1 MGKRGGFGDD
11 AVIACDSL
19 VRIYST
25 AGIEVQALQGLD
37 LLIEPGE
44 LTALVGASG
53 SGKSTL
59 LNILAGLD
67 TPTAGRARVAG
78 HDLLAMG
85 ARERLAYRRQ
95 TVGFLWQQTS
105 RNLFSHLTA
114 AENVALPMR
123 LAAKG
128 RRARGKRTTELL
140 DAMGVGYCRDR
151 MPAQMSG
158 GEQQRVAISVA
169 LANEPAVLLADEPTG
184 ELDTGTGEEVFG
196 ALRTANT
203 DLGVTILVVTHD
215 QQVSEQ
221 VRRTIAIRDG
231 RISTEVLRHT
241 ATDEHGQ
248 EADVAQEY
256 AVLDRA
262 GRLQIP
268 RDFIETLD
276 MRDRVLLALE
286 SDHVGVWPDAAVR
299 DSEGRPRCGARRT
312 AATSVMAAGPPRAAI
327 SRAHDRDRGRG
338 RYAAKN
344 RPGRGGDPRLWQR
357 RDRSARAARS
367 VVLDHPGGACRAARA
382 VRLGEDHPAEHHRR
396 PGAAD
401 QRAGGGGR

>member
-1 MGKRGGFGDD
+1 MTAEQTSIEQLTSGSQAASQPRAGFGDD

-37 LLIEPGE
+37 LVIEPGE

-78 HDLLAMG
+78 HDLLAMN
-85 ARERLAYRRQ
+85 ARERLAYRRE

-123 LAAKG
+123 LARRG
-128 RRARGKRTTELL
+128 RRARQHRTGDLL
-140 DAMGVGYCRDR
+140 EALGVGYCRDR
-151 MPAQMSG
+151 MPAEMSG
-158 GEQQRVAISVA
+158 GEQQRVSIGVA
-169 LANEPAVLLADEPTG
+169 LANEPAVLFADEPTG
-184 ELDTGTGEEVFG
+184 ELDTATGEEVFA
-196 ALRTANT
+196 ALRTANS

-221 VRRTIAIRDG
+221 VRRTIAMRDG

-241 ATDEHGQ
+241 ATDEHGR

-268 RDFIETLD
+268 RDFVEALD

-286 SDHVGVWPDAAVR
+286 HDHVGVWPDAIDRDGERSRPAARHPVRGRHER
-299 DSEGRPRCGARRT
+299 DSGRPA
-312 AATSVMAAGPPRAAI
+312 P
-327 SRAHDRDRGRG
+327 H
-338 RYAAKN
+338 
-344 RPGRGGDPRLWQR
+344 
-357 RDRSARAARS
+357 
-367 VVLDHPGGACRAARA
+367 
-382 VRLGEDHPAEHHRR
+382 GEQQDT
-396 PGAAD
+396 
-401 QRAGGGGR
+401 

>member
-1 MGKRGGFGDD
+1 MRAGDEMVSVEQTSIEQLTSGEQAAGASRASFGDD

-78 HDLLAMG
+78 HDLLGMG
-85 ARERLAYRRQ
+85 ARERLAYRRE

-123 LAAKG
+123 LATKG
-128 RRARGKRTTELL
+128 RRARQRRTTELL
-140 DAMGVGYCRDR
+140 DALGVGYCQDR
-151 MPAQMSG
+151 MPAEMSG
-158 GEQQRVAISVA
+158 GEQQRVAIGVA

-184 ELDTGTGEEVFG
+184 ELDTGTGEEVFA
-196 ALRTANT
+196 ALRTANS

-241 ATDEHGQ
+241 QTDAEGR

-286 SDHVGVWPDAAVR
+286 SDHVGVEPL
-299 DSEGRPRCGARRT
+299 DSPGSGPGARED
-312 AATSVMAAGPPRAAI
+312 
-327 SRAHDRDRGRG
+327 DRDGRG
-338 RYAAKN
+338 ADADTSRSPSADTDTPPSASS
-344 RPGRGGDPRLWQR
+344 DPATPP
-357 RDRSARAARS
+357 SAS
-367 VVLDHPGGACRAARA
+367 SD
-382 VRLGEDHPAEHHRR
+382 PAT
-396 PGAAD
+396 PPS
-401 QRAGGGGR
+401 

>member
-1 MGKRGGFGDD
+1 LTLERTSIEQLTEGGQAPRVTGVRRAGQGDFGDS

-85 ARERLAYRRQ
+85 TKERLDYRRE

-105 RNLFSHLTA
+105 RNLFAHLTA

-123 LAAKG
+123 LAARSRWLRKN
-128 RRARGKRTTELL
+128 RGAELL
-140 DAMGVGYCRDR
+140 DTLGVGYCRDR

-158 GEQQRVAISVA
+158 GEQQRVAIAVA

-184 ELDTGTGEEVFG
+184 ELDTGTGEEVFA

-241 ATDEHGQ
+241 ATDAEGR

-262 GRLQIP
+262 GRMQIP
-268 RDFIETLD
+268 HDFMDTLE

-286 SDHVGVWPDAAVR
+286 ADHVGVWPDVSGRGTAVR
-299 DSEGRPRCGARRT
+299 HPVHGRHERDAGT
-312 AATSVMAAGPPRAAI
+312 APDPATPGTTGP
-327 SRAHDRDRGRG
+327 DD
-338 RYAAKN
+338 
-344 RPGRGGDPRLWQR
+344 
-357 RDRSARAARS
+357 
-367 VVLDHPGGACRAARA
+367 
-382 VRLGEDHPAEHHRR
+382 
-396 PGAAD
+396 AAD
-401 QRAGGGGR
+401 DGNEQA

>member
-1 MGKRGGFGDD
+1 VEKTSIEQLTSASREPDAPGVPAAKRASFGDD

-37 LLIEPGE
+37 LLIEQGE

-78 HDLLAMG
+78 HDLLAMST
-85 ARERLAYRRQ
+85 RERLEYRRQ
-95 TVGFLWQQTS
+95 SVGFLWQQTS

-123 LAAKG
+123 LAARSRKT
-128 RRARGKRTTELL
+128 RRQRTSELL
-140 DAMGVGYCRDR
+140 DTLGVGYCQDR
-151 MPAQMSG
+151 MPAEMSG
-158 GEQQRVAISVA
+158 GEQQRVAIGVA
-169 LANEPAVLLADEPTG
+169 LANGPAVLLADEPTG
-184 ELDTGTGEEVFG
+184 ELDTSTGEEVFA

-241 ATDEHGQ
+241 QTDAEGQ

-268 RDFIETLD
+268 RDFIETLE

-286 SDHVGVWPDAAVR
+286 SDHVGVWPDAVSR
-299 DSEGRPRCGARRT
+299 GD
-312 AATSVMAAGPPRAAI
+312 GP
-327 SRAHDRDRGRG
+327 D
-338 RYAAKN
+338 
-344 RPGRGGDPRLWQR
+344 L
-357 RDRSARAARS
+357 
-367 VVLDHPGGACRAARA
+367 
-382 VRLGEDHPAEHHRR
+382 HHRR
-396 PGAAD
+396 HG
-401 QRAGGGGR
+401 RHERGGGTPTPPGDEQGA

>member
-1 MGKRGGFGDD
+1 
-11 AVIACDSL
+11 
-19 VRIYST
+19 
-25 AGIEVQALQGLD
+25 
-37 LLIEPGE
+37 
-44 LTALVGASG
+44 
-53 SGKSTL
+53 
-59 LNILAGLD
+59 
-67 TPTAGRARVAG
+67 
-78 HDLLAMG
+78 
-85 ARERLAYRRQ
+85 
-95 TVGFLWQQTS
+95 
-105 RNLFSHLTA
+105 
-114 AENVALPMR
+114 
-123 LAAKG
+123 
-128 RRARGKRTTELL
+128 
-140 DAMGVGYCRDR
+140 
-151 MPAQMSG
+151 MSG
-158 GEQQRVAISVA
+158 GEQQRVAIGVA

-299 DSEGRPRCGARRT
+299 DGGGHGRRRGARRT

-327 SRAHDRDRGRG
+327 SRANDRDRGSGPFRSQRSCG
-338 RYAAKN
+338 
-344 RPGRGGDPRLWQR
+344 PRR
-357 RDRSARAARS
+357 
-367 VVLDHPGGACRAARA
+367 
-382 VRLGEDHPAEHHRR
+382 
-396 PGAAD
+396 
-401 QRAGGGGR
+401 

>member
-1 MGKRGGFGDD
+1 MERTSIEQLTTGQAELPASRGGFGGD

-37 LLIEPGE
+37 LLVQPGE

-105 RNLFSHLTA
+105 RNLFLHLTA

-123 LAAKG
+123 LAGRG
-128 RRARGKRTTELL
+128 RRARRGRAAELL
-140 DAMGVGYCRDR
+140 GALGVGYCRDR

-158 GEQQRVAISVA
+158 GEQQRVAIGVA

-184 ELDTGTGEEVFG
+184 ELDTGTGEEVFA

-231 RISTEVLRHT
+231 RIATEVLRHT

-268 RDFIETLD
+268 RDFIETLS

-286 SDHVGVWPDAAVR
+286 PDHVGVWPDGAVAGGEDRPAVR
-299 DSEGRPRCGARRT
+299 RPA
-312 AATSVMAAGPPRAAI
+312 
-327 SRAHDRDRGRG
+327 
-338 RYAAKN
+338 
-344 RPGRGGDPRLWQR
+344 PGRHERSSGGP
-357 RDRSARAARS
+357 A
-367 VVLDHPGGACRAARA
+367 PGG
-382 VRLGEDHPAEHHRR
+382 EQ
-396 PGAAD
+396 PGA
-401 QRAGGGGR
+401 

>member
-1 MGKRGGFGDD
+1 VERTSIDQLAEAGQAAEVAASSVRRDDFGGD

-37 LLIEPGE
+37 LLVEQGE

-78 HDLLAMG
+78 HDLLAMST
-85 ARERLAYRRQ
+85 RERLDYRRQ
-95 TVGFLWQQTS
+95 SVGFLWQQTS
-105 RNLFSHLTA
+105 RNLFAHLTA
-114 AENVALPMR
+114 AENVSLPMR
-123 LAAKG
+123 LAARSRKA
-128 RRARGKRTTELL
+128 RKQRATELL
-140 DAMGVGYCRDR
+140 DVLGVGYCRDR
-151 MPAQMSG
+151 MPAEMSG
-158 GEQQRVAISVA
+158 GEQQRVAVGVA

-184 ELDTGTGEEVFG
+184 ELDTGTGEEVFA

-241 ATDEHGQ
+241 RTDEEGQ

-299 DSEGRPRCGARRT
+299 GGEPGARHHGRHERDSGT
-312 AATSVMAAGPPRAAI
+312 ALGSASP
-327 SRAHDRDRGRG
+327 
-338 RYAAKN
+338 
-344 RPGRGGDPRLWQR
+344 DPTTP
-357 RDRSARAARS
+357 RSATPDPTTPRS
-367 VVLDHPGGACRAARA
+367 VTPDPTT
-382 VRLGEDHPAEHHRR
+382 P
-396 PGAAD
+396 PSD
-401 QRAGGGGR
+401 QQDA